1 MLACPENAQNKKT
14 VFLFRAVL
22 LGLRLKVLGLTF
34 CVGMGPQAR
43 VAGFLFSCC
52 SLAVRFGPMT
62 SRGLPRFA
70 LS

>member
-1 MLACPENAQNKKT
+1 MLACPENAQNEKM

-43 VAGFLFSCC
+43 VAGFLFF
-52 SLAVRFGPMT
+52 L
-62 SRGLPRFA
+62 L
-70 LS
+70 